1 VTCFQQKFNGLTDA
15 ALFLSLLILKN
26 IFTGV
31 LHKDLLRSGS
41 ARSLAT
47 VVFSKTLLGA
57 SEANQILDGVPHR
70 LKNHGL
76 G

>member
-1 VTCFQQKFNGLTDA
+1 MLYFQIKFNGLADA
-15 ALFLSLLILKN
+15 ALFLNLLILKT
-26 IFTGV
+26 FLPG
-31 LHKDLLRSGS
+31 LWHRDLLRSGS